1 MLDAIEEMNGME
13 LDGSNIT
20 INEEIKGSSP
30 SPAAAH
36 GGRPC
41 GENCIFV
48 GGLATPTDERT
59 LRRKFGHDEILDVKV
74 RPMS

>member
-1 MLDAIEEMNGME
+1 MNGME

-20 INEEIKGSSP
+20 INEEIKGS

-48 GGLATPTDERT
+48 GGLATATDERT
-59 LRRKFGHDEILDVKV
+59 LRRKFEHDEILDVKV